1 MGLRQLSALCFG
13 SLRSAH
19 SSHFTLHSSLFIDSL
34 ASPLVSPFGLRF
46 AQSISAR
53 PSPRFIPFHSSPFTF
68 HSLMARV
75 ALRASLRSVYLG
87 SPHASVHPSSLIHH
101 RSSIIAHPSSLI
113 HHPSSRFQIFTCS
126 GSPVSPPCPSA
137 FRIAF
142 KLSCKPR
149 RNSVK
154 SVRCMMRFIPARLH
168 LISCST
174 RGRL

>member
-1 MGLRQLSALCFG
+1 MKCRQSSLGSSHLIPLRCPLRATFGCLFAGVLLYGASPAICALLRFTSLG
-13 SLRSAH
+13 SL
-19 SSHFTLHSSLFIDSL
+19 F
-34 ASPLVSPFGLRF
+34 
-46 AQSISAR
+46 
-53 PSPRFIPFHSSPFTF
+53 PFHSSLFTF